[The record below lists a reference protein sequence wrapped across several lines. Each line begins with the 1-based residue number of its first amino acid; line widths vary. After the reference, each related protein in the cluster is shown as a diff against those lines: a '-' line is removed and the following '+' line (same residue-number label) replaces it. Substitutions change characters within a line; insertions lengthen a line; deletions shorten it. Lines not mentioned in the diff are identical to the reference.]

1 MSKVPDAW
9 EDEWSTTADDKLPTP
24 PTETESRRVSSKV
37 TKAQRRAQ
45 QAEFNRQLWAEA
57 EGPRE
62 TNYFLESRN
71 VVPLRSEFKP
81 PPILLSRKGPIVQ
94 KSQSPRPPTAGLQ
107 DLSLNN
113 RDKNNSS
120 ADRGGESSEDEEEV
134 KARELS
140 LAERQAQAARDR
152 EEKQRKYEERRQ
164 ELFGTSSS
172 GASAGASTTL
182 SSSSHQQGVGGH
194 NNKSGTSSPAG
205 SLTPP
210 GSRSA
215 TPNRSRGGRGGGRR
229 GVLPPGGGAGVAGG
243 NHSINSSRNQSRGG
257 SQHREL
263 FDPSYASKP
272 ESTYL
277 QRREQRENGVL
288 GAVVHNSAAGQP
300 LPQQQHV
307 QEPIRAP
314 RGPDGSGQGGFGFAT
329 SRAST
334 SAPAPAPAPAPVQAD
349 EAATPPALSHHRPID
364 TGDAAAAPPSF

>member
-9 EDEWSTTADDKLPTP
+9 EDEWSSTADKSTTP
-24 PTETESRRVSSKV
+24 PTDPKRVSSKV

-81 PPILLSRKGPIVQ
+81 PPILLSRKGPIVAQ
-94 KSQSPRPPTAGLQ
+94 SQSPRPPTAGLQ
-107 DLSLNN
+107 DLSLNG
-113 RDKNNSS
+113 DKNASS
-120 ADRGGESSEDEEEV
+120 AGRESSDDEDEEA

-140 LAERQAQAARDR
+140 AAERQALAARHR

-164 ELFGTSSS
+164 ELFGTAS
-172 GASAGASTTL
+172 GAPSTTP
-182 SSSSHQQGVGGH
+182 SAHHYHHHHHHQSGAQ
-194 NNKSGTSSPAG
+194 NRSGTSSPG

-215 TPNRSRGGRGGGRR
+215 TPNRSRGGRGGRR
-229 GVLPPGGGAGVAGG
+229 GGGGGSAATGAALAG
-243 NHSINSSRNQSRGG
+243 NHNLNSRNQSRGG

-263 FDPSYASKP
+263 YEPSYAARPDSA
-272 ESTYL
+272 YI
-277 QRREQRENGVL
+277 QRRERENGV
-288 GAVVHNSAAGQP
+288 GAAP
-300 LPQQQHV
+300 PPPQQLV

-314 RGPDGSGQGGFGFAT
+314 RGPDGNGRGGFGFAPRP
-329 SRAST
+329 SPST
-334 SAPAPAPAPAPVQAD
+334 TAQLETAPT
-349 EAATPPALSHHRPID
+349 AAISPRPIG
-364 TGDAAAAPPSF
+364 TGDTASSAAAAAAAAAPPPPSSDC